1 MYYINNNKSNKWI
14 LCDST
19 RIIGMYRT
27 YGNHSIRV
35 HVLSAYIPQCYNV
48 INQCIPGVVIITTP
62 ASPLP
67 IELVATT
74 ENV

>member
-1 MYYINNNKSNKWI
+1 MYYII
-14 LCDST
+14 LTYIST
-19 RIIGMYRT
+19 T
-27 YGNHSIRV
+27 
-35 HVLSAYIPQCYNV
+35 L
-48 INQCIPGVVIITTP
+48 PGIVIITTP

>member
-1 MYYINNNKSNKWI
+1 MYTA
-14 LCDST
+14 LP
-19 RIIGMYRT
+19 R
-27 YGNHSIRV
+27 
-35 HVLSAYIPQCYNV
+35 
-48 INQCIPGVVIITTP
+48 VVIIITP

>member
-1 MYYINNNKSNKWI
+1 MYVYIHN
-14 LCDST
+14 
-19 RIIGMYRT
+19 IIVYT
-27 YGNHSIRV
+27 
-35 HVLSAYIPQCYNV
+35 HVISPD
-48 INQCIPGVVIITTP
+48 GVVIITTP

>member
-1 MYYINNNKSNKWI
+1 MPICRI
-14 LCDST
+14 L
-19 RIIGMYRT
+19 T
-27 YGNHSIRV
+27 YVPIF
-35 HVLSAYIPQCYNV
+35 
-48 INQCIPGVVIITTP
+48 GVVMFTAP

>member
-1 MYYINNNKSNKWI
+1 MQ
-14 LCDST
+14 
-19 RIIGMYRT
+19 R
-27 YGNHSIRV
+27 NHV
-35 HVLSAYIPQCYNV
+35 PLPDV
-48 INQCIPGVVIITTP
+48 VVIITTP

>member
-1 MYYINNNKSNKWI
+1 MSVYIYMSVCK
-14 LCDST
+14 LT
-19 RIIGMYRT
+19 PG
-27 YGNHSIRV
+27 
-35 HVLSAYIPQCYNV
+35 
-48 INQCIPGVVIITTP
+48 GVVIITTP

>member
-1 MYYINNNKSNKWI
+1 MLVLVIV
-14 LCDST
+14 DVST
-19 RIIGMYRT
+19 DDAT
-27 YGNHSIRV
+27 
-35 HVLSAYIPQCYNV
+35 
-48 INQCIPGVVIITTP
+48 VVVGATVVVDGLPIVTTP